1 MNGFYNGYDSFV
13 FETPEEKQAKIK
25 KQRGLFSRV
34 FLALAVYIISSR
46 VFATG
51 AYLLANVLLD
61 AAEYQRFAASETVAL
76 SISCIAQYVVAFPI
90 FLLMLIGTPKAAN
103 NKRSTL
109 TATDFFLIFAIGES
123 LMYVGNLAGNY
134 INELVG
140 AMLGRQPEN
149 SIATTINET
158 HVLLIFVCMVILA
171 PIVEELIFR
180 KLMIDR
186 LSVYGEKTAIIFS
199 SVAFGLMHGNMYQ
212 FFYAAL
218 LGALFGYVYVKTK
231 NVKYTVFMH
240 AIINFMGSIVALPV
254 QKALDSFY
262 EITEAASNGIAI
274 NAVEFLVSACIIFIY
289 SSIQYGLVIGGA
301 IALFQFAK
309 RKRFALSS
317 VKEVDLPDDIIR
329 NNGIKN
335 VGAILFLVFTV
346 GSMILNLILV

>member
-1 MNGFYNGYDSFV
+1 MNGFYNGYNGFV
-13 FETPEEKQAKIK
+13 YETPEERQAKIK

-34 FLALAVYIISSR
+34 FLALAMYILASR
-46 VFATG
+46 IFANG
-51 AYLLANVLLD
+51 SYILAKVLLN
-61 AAEYQRFAASETVAL
+61 AADYQRFIESDIVAL

-90 FLLMLIGTPKAAN
+90 FLLMLIGTPKAAT
-103 NKRSTL
+103 KSVSKL
-109 TATDFFLIFAIGES
+109 SGTDFFLIFAIGES

-140 AMLGRQPEN
+140 TMIGRQPEN
-149 SIATTINET
+149 SIASTITET
-158 HVLLIFVCMVILA
+158 PVWLIFICMVVLA

-180 KLMIDR
+180 KIIIDR

-212 FFYAAL
+212 FFYATL
-218 LGALFGYVYVKTK
+218 LGALFGFVYVKTR
-231 NVKYTVFMH
+231 NVKYTVLMH
-240 AIINFMGSIVALPV
+240 TIINFMGSVMALPV
-254 QKALDSFY
+254 QKAINSFY
-262 EITEAASNGIAI
+262 EIIEVASKGVAI
-274 NAVEFLVSACIIFIY
+274 NILELFVIACIIFIY

-301 IALFQFAK
+301 IALFQFARR
-309 RKRFALSS
+309 RKFALSNA
-317 VKEVDLPDDIIR
+317 KEVDLPDDVIR